1 MSRPIAKVFAIVR
14 KDLLAELRS
23 KEIAVSILLFALLV
37 IVVFSFAFDP
47 ETEAVEIIAPGVLWI
62 AFTFAGMLGLG
73 RLLAAEKEKGGLD
86 ALMLCPV
93 ERDLIYWGKLVG
105 VFLFML
111 IVEAVITP
119 VFLVLFGLRLW
130 IPELGLISVLGTL
143 GFAAV
148 GTLFSAMAAHTRA
161 RDITLPVLFIPVTI
175 PVIIAAVKAAEA
187 AIGGEPFSEMV
198 SWLGIITAFDAIFLT
213 VSGFVFEFVIED

>member
-1 MSRPIAKVFAIVR
+1 MRRSIAMILAIVR
-14 KDLLAELRS
+14 KDLLSELRS

-47 ETEAVEIIAPGVLWI
+47 ETEALEIVAPGVLWI
-62 AFTFAGMLGLG
+62 AFTFAGMLGLS
-73 RLLAAEKEKGGLD
+73 RLFAAEKEKGGLEG
-86 ALMLCPV
+86 LMLCPM
-93 ERDLIYWGKLVG
+93 ERDLIYWGKLLG
-105 VFLFML
+105 IFLFMM

-119 VFLVLFGLRLW
+119 IFLVLFDFPLW

-148 GTLFSAMAAHTRA
+148 GTLFSAMAAHTKA
-161 RDITLPVLFIPVTI
+161 RDITLPVLFIPITV

-187 AIGGEPFSEMV
+187 ALGGEPFGEMA
-198 SWLGIITAFDAIFLT
+198 SWLGIITAFDAIFLV
-213 VSGFVFEFVIED
+213 VSGFVFEFVLEE

>member
-1 MSRPIAKVFAIVR
+1 MKRPIVKIFAIVR
-14 KDLLAELRS
+14 KDLLSELRS
-23 KEIAVSILLFALLV
+23 REIAVSILLFALLI

-47 ETEAVEIIAPGVLWI
+47 ETEAIGIIAPGVLWI
-62 AFTFAGMLGLG
+62 AFTFAGMLGLS
-73 RLLAAEKEKGGLD
+73 RLFAAEKERGGLEG
-86 ALMLCPV
+86 LMLCPV

-119 VFLVLFGLRLW
+119 IFLVLFDLRLW
-130 IPELGLISVLGTL
+130 IPELGLISVLATL

-148 GTLFSAMAAHTRA
+148 GTLFSAIAAHTRA
-161 RDITLPVLFIPVTI
+161 RDIALPVLFIPVTI

-187 AIGGEPFSEMV
+187 AIGGEPFSEMT
-198 SWLGIITAFDAIFLT
+198 SWLGIITAFDAIFLV
-213 VSGFVFEFVIED
+213 VSGFVFEFVIEE

>member
-14 KDLLAELRS
+14 KDLLSELRS

-47 ETEAVEIIAPGVLWI
+47 DTEAIEIIAPGVLWI
-62 AFTFAGMLGLG
+62 AFTFAGMLGLS
-73 RLLAAEKEKGGLD
+73 RLFAAEKEKGGLEG
-86 ALMLCPV
+86 LMLCPV

-119 VFLVLFGLRLW
+119 VFLVLFDLRLW
-130 IPELGLISVLGTL
+130 VPELGLISVLATL
-143 GFAAV
+143 GFASV

-161 RDITLPVLFIPVTI
+161 GDITLPVLFIPVTV

-187 AIGGEPFSEMV
+187 ALGGEPFSEMV
-198 SWLGIITAFDAIFLT
+198 SWLGIITAFDAIFLV
-213 VSGFVFEFVIED
+213 VSGFVFEFVLEE